1 MRASLTLILVQTW
14 FPTLQLWCTYC
25 RRLECR
31 WRAVGQGQMAAS
43 CVILASYSSGSRIWS
58 IEHGQGWS
66 GSLTHLKCS
75 RMEGSW
81 SSPNNSLL
89 LLLASFFM
97 QLCSEFP
104 PTLLSLV
111 RSREATLLLVPACCC
126 QLVAL
131 ASTLPAHW
139 RHRQGWEDSDI
150 QRRDKK
156 TIEKKRA
163 RRHDICL
170 TCCLLFKNPHC

>member
-1 MRASLTLILVQTW
+1 
-14 FPTLQLWCTYC
+14 
-25 RRLECR
+25 
-31 WRAVGQGQMAAS
+31 MAAS

-131 ASTLPAHW
+131 ASTLPAHCQHV
-139 RHRQGWEDSDI
+139 RDIIRGEKTAIYREETRKLLRKKEQGDMTSV
-150 QRRDKK
+150 
-156 TIEKKRA
+156 
-163 RRHDICL
+163 
-170 TCCLLFKNPHC
+170 